1 MPNDSSSI
9 LLATHTDWLSVDAL
23 DHPAW
28 QTAEPVKLR
37 YYWSGVEAPAA
48 RHAEARVLWHEEA
61 LLVRF
66 AYQQTE
72 PLIVGPAPQ
81 VERKTIGLWDRD
93 VCEIFIAPQSQE
105 KSPVPESYL
114 EFEVAPTGEWLDL
127 KIKSVTDGRETDW
140 EFASGMKAAAR
151 ITNNHIMLALTVP
164 WTAFGQ
170 RPERGDCWRAN
181 VFRCVGA
188 GETRGYL
195 AWQPTRTTAPD
206 FHVPAAFGEL
216 VFQ

>member
-1 MPNDSSSI
+1 M
-9 LLATHTDWLSVDAL
+9 LLATHTDRISVNEM

-28 QTAEPVKLR
+28 QTTEPVKLKH
-37 YYWSGVEAPAA
+37 YWSGIEAPAT
-48 RHAEARVLWHEEA
+48 RHAEARVLWHDEA

-72 PLIVGPAPQ
+72 PLIVSPAPQ

-93 VCEIFIAPQSQE
+93 VCEIFIAPQSPQNHQTP
-105 KSPVPESYL
+105 KNYL

-127 KIKSVTDGRETDW
+127 KIKSAPDGRETDW

-151 ITNNHIMLALTVP
+151 IVDNHIILALAVP
-164 WTAFGQ
+164 WTAFER
-170 RPERGDCWRAN
+170 RPERGDRWRAN

-195 AWQPTRTTAPD
+195 AWQPTKTPAPN